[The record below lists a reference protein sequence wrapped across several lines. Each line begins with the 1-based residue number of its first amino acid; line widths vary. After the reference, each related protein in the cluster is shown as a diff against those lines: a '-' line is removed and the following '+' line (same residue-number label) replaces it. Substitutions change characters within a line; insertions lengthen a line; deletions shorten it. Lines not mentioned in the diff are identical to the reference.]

1 MDMFLLS
8 NLLLSV
14 ALIIQLMQVR
24 KKNKA
29 INPITFILI
38 AVATFIMANAQRMYG
53 DQSYNIVVKIIN
65 GLIAVAIVY
74 YFYQK

>member
-8 NLLLSV
+8 NLLLSI

-38 AVATFIMANAQRMYG
+38 ALATFIMANAQRIYS
-53 DQSYNIVVKIIN
+53 DDSLNVIIKVFN
-65 GLIAVAIVY
+65 GIIAVGIVY
-74 YFYQK
+74 YFYQN

>member
-1 MDMFLLS
+1 MFLLS
-8 NLLLSV
+8 NLLLSI

-38 AVATFIMANAQRMYG
+38 ALATFIMANAQRIYS
-53 DQSYNIVVKIIN
+53 DDSLNVIIKVFN
-65 GLIAVAIVY
+65 GIIAVGIVY
-74 YFYQK
+74 YFYQN